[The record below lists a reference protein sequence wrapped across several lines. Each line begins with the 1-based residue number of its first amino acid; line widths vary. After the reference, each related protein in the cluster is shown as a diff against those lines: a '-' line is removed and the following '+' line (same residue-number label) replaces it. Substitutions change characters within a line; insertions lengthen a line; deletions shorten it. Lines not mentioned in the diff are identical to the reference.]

1 LSFAQSKSATGAEGE
16 VLQKKEKKKQEEKKK
31 KYLVE
36 KSLTPLIFPSSPL
49 KKTDNN
55 TKSTL
60 VDFYPQIHMLV
71 KLSLEN

>member
-16 VLQKKEKKKQEEKKK
+16 VLQKKEK